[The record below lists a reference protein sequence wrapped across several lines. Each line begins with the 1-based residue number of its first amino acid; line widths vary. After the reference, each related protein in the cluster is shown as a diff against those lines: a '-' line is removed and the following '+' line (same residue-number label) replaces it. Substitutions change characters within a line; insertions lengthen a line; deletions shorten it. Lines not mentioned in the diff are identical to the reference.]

1 MFRKTT
7 VAALG
12 LMLVAIP
19 GGREIQA
26 QNTMEWSN
34 RMIQGQ
40 ILEVKGIVGEIH
52 AVLASGDE
60 AEVVARKRGSR
71 GDFEDVA
78 IEVEQVDDGFII
90 CAVYGTW
97 NHGEGHCL
105 PNRRDRDEDHRGRH
119 RNNSI
124 DVEVEFEVRVPA
136 GVEFQG
142 HMVSGDIEVEDLR
155 SEVEVNT
162 DTGAIRVIKIVAA
175 HDIGR
180 VLNRRMLENQ
190 FHGGIMQGIGF
201 ALMESRRIDART
213 GKVLTTH
220 IHNYKLPTILDVPD
234 IEVIIVSD
242 SDTLISDVGSKGIG
256 EPAIIPT
263 AGAIANAVY
272 NATGAR
278 VKDLPMTPD
287 RVLNVIHG

>member
-19 GGREIQA
+19 GRSEIQA
-26 QNTMEWSN
+26 QDTMEWSN
-34 RMIQGQ
+34 RMTQGQ
-40 ILEVKGIVGEIH
+40 VLEVKGIVGEIH

-71 GDFEDVA
+71 GDFEEVA

-105 PNRRDRDEDHRGRH
+105 PNHRDRDNEEGGRH

-124 DVEVEFEVRVPA
+124 DVEVEYEVRVPA

-142 HMVSGDIEVEDLR
+142 HMVSGGIEVEDLR

-162 DTGAIRVIKIVAA
+162 VNGNIFVSTSEMAWANTVSGNIEIEMGDFGSEELEFNTVSGDITLWLPADFDADIRFSSLSGELDSDFDLNIQ
-175 HDIGR
+175 
-180 VLNRRMLENQ
+180 NRRERRWIGSDIRAKIGDGGRDLY
-190 FHGGIMQGIGF
+190 FHTISGDVS
-201 ALMESRRIDART
+201 LRR
-213 GKVLTTH
+213 K
-220 IHNYKLPTILDVPD
+220 
-234 IEVIIVSD
+234 
-242 SDTLISDVGSKGIG
+242 
-256 EPAIIPT
+256 
-263 AGAIANAVY
+263 
-272 NATGAR
+272 
-278 VKDLPMTPD
+278 
-287 RVLNVIHG
+287 